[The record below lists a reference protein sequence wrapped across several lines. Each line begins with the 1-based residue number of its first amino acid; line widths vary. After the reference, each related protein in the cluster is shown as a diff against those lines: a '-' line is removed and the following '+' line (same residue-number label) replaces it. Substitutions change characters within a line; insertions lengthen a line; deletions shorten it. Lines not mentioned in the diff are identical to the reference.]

1 MSIPEADDQSSPL
14 SEGAGRRVLVVD
26 DNNLNRDLL
35 RIRLEREGC
44 EVVEAENGEVALAR
58 LRSSVFDLVLLDVM
72 MPVLDGVATLRAI
85 KEDPG
90 LSGIPVIMVSAVSEM
105 ETVTACISEGA
116 DDYLT
121 KPFNPVFLKARV
133 RSSLERRRL
142 QSLERRLGERGAGA
156 APGEPGCTDTNA
168 KSGVILTLAR
178 LLECRD
184 GNIGQHHVRVRE
196 YCNILAGQLAKQE
209 RHRQHIDAAYLDDL
223 NVASTLHDI
232 GMVALPEQILLK
244 RGELTEQERR
254 IMQRHTL
261 DGANALRD
269 AQQQCPGDRFIGM
282 AISIAEHHHERWDGQ
297 GYPQGLQAEAIP
309 LCARI
314 VALADVYDALTT
326 KRSYKSALDHVQS
339 RGVILLERGRHF
351 DPDVV
356 DAFLEREQDF
366 VSVRNRYPDADE
378 EPTTGR
384 GGST

>member
-1 MSIPEADDQSSPL
+1 MSIPEADDQRSTS

-44 EVVEAENGEVALAR
+44 LVTEAENGEVALAR
-58 LRSSVFDLVLLDVM
+58 LRSSTFDLVLLDVM

-85 KEDPG
+85 KEDPD

-142 QSLERRLGERGAGA
+142 QSLERQLGASGPVAESG
-156 APGEPGCTDTNA
+156 PGCTDTNA

-196 YCNILAGQLAKQE
+196 YSSVLAGQLARHE
-209 RHRQHIDAAYLDDL
+209 RYRQRIDAAYLNDL
-223 NVASTLHDI
+223 HVASTLHDI

-244 RGELTEQERR
+244 RGELTDQERR
-254 IMQRHTL
+254 TMQRHTL
-261 DGANALRD
+261 DGASALRE
-269 AQQQCPGDRFIGM
+269 AQQQCPGDSFIGM

-326 KRSYKSALDHVQS
+326 RRSYKTALDHVQS

-366 VSVRNRYPDADE
+366 VTIRSRYPDADE

-384 GGST
+384 GSNT